1 MCKTCQKEVDE
12 IPSSPEPVVLDN
24 HRELIPLGNQ
34 VEINSYEKWGCLVLF
49 WS

>member
-1 MCKTCQKEVDE
+1 MHDEKTEDGLEKTAWA
-12 IPSSPEPVVLDN
+12 SVLRLN
-24 HRELIPLGNQ
+24 RQPLRNQ